1 MEVSIYEENKPT
13 HMATTVNEEG
23 EFFNLNYYLQNYT
36 SSAGKVL
43 FGIKV
48 DMLDGQYKIVKSAE
62 TYAISESYVQIKE
75 LIMHLAKHTISP
87 YTLNCMVEEWFSAN
101 T

>member
-1 MEVSIYEENKPT
+1 MEVSIYEESRPT
-13 HMATTVNEEG
+13 HVATTVDEEG
-23 EFFNLNYYLQNYT
+23 EFFSLNYYLQNYT

-48 DMLDGQYKIVKSAE
+48 DMLNAHYSVVKSAE
-62 TYAISESYVQIKE
+62 TYAISDNYAQIKE
-75 LIMHLAKHTISP
+75 LITHLSKHAISP
-87 YTLNCMVEEWFSAN
+87 YALNCMVEEWFSA